1 MSSEI
6 YVCQVG
12 TCRRNGSEAVL
23 LEIEELVT
31 DEHCKVEGS
40 GCLGLC
46 NRAPNAVVLKE
57 GRREEKAF
65 TRLNSLEKTI
75 EVVKH
80 ATGKVPILSDPEV
93 QSRLKGVRAFRA
105 RENAMSLY
113 RWNGALKA
121 TQDQINSHSGGNNN
135 RTLQNAINAY
145 RSIFTMAGFN
155 EELMENKNNNNHRV
169 HINMPSKI
177 EKYSQWKLQKITVI
191 SKHTAIFHF
200 VSNDRKRGTPHPRG
214 GGRGPPTPKTWHT
227 TMLAEVG
234 FNEEGPLPWIERDYT
249 PISSAKE
256 WEQGK
261 CDILIKIYNDG
272 AATSWLHKHTIMNQ
286 SNDETTPPPPSVWFS
301 QPVQT
306 LSVPGLVHCELNTFF
321 PASVL
326 LVLAGTGV
334 VALPQILHHRDPIR
348 KLGISS
354 PRRNQ
359 LHVPINVILSCRKDD
374 ILMLPEIITLC
385 QESSNQ
391 SSNDNNNNTG
401 ANTNNNN
408 NNRRRKQEKGI
419 KHCTLLL
426 TEKNKEI
433 EKYPFTPSEDISSK
447 KSEEDNMINILNNLP
462 NGQVLES
469 RLEQQIV
476 TESLSRMPQPCRIV
490 VSGPSGFNAAARGML
505 IAAGVSHDNITILEA

>member
-93 QSRLKGVRAFRA
+93 QSRLKGVRALRA

-155 EELMENKNNNNHRV
+155 EELIKNNNNNHRV

-234 FNEEGPLPWIERDYT
+234 SRPPWMNVLYT
-249 PISSAKE
+249 YKLCKGM
-256 WEQGK
+256 GK
-261 CDILIKIYNDG
+261 GDILIKIYNDG
-272 AATSWLHKHTIMNQ
+272 LYIMASKHTIMNQ
-286 SNDETTPPPPSVWFS
+286 SNDET
-301 QPVQT
+301 
-306 LSVPGLVHCELNTFF
+306 
-321 PASVL
+321 
-326 LVLAGTGV
+326 
-334 VALPQILHHRDPIR
+334 
-348 KLGISS
+348 SS
-354 PRRNQ
+354 ICM
-359 LHVPINVILSCRKDD
+359 VFTTC
-374 ILMLPEIITLC
+374 
-385 QESSNQ
+385 
-391 SSNDNNNNTG
+391 
-401 ANTNNNN
+401 AN
-408 NNRRRKQEKGI
+408 I
-419 KHCTLLL
+419 KCSRACT
-426 TEKNKEI
+426 
-433 EKYPFTPSEDISSK
+433 
-447 KSEEDNMINILNNLP
+447 
-462 NGQVLES
+462 
-469 RLEQQIV
+469 
-476 TESLSRMPQPCRIV
+476 
-490 VSGPSGFNAAARGML
+490 
-505 IAAGVSHDNITILEA
+505 